1 MKVASGTADCRHHT
15 CMLRGRRG
23 RNRRAVPWGGGRGTG
38 GGALAARRARPTG
51 ADAGRRRGGSG
62 RPPPAPPRGPGR
74 AGRCSPGALTE
85 HGARNQLRGG
95 AGTNA
100 EPPQN
105 LLEAPGA
112 GSAAKAA
119 LRPAYRPPRPISSR
133 AAGRAASR
141 KRSALSS
148 SAEARGGGPGGTARA
163 RNARGALSA
172 RGAHCACSEG
182 GGGGTV
188 ERCRGGGGGRAVGR
202 SAPRAARWG
211 RVVPRGNPVSP
222 TAPRNRQRSPTF
234 CSPSPPTCLLVLDLT
249 AGRHRRAGSPQPH
262 PGKDLPFGVLP

>member
-1 MKVASGTADCRHHT
+1 MRGFWSNGRFFKEKMRDFRVKWGIFKEKMHGFWLSEGFSIRNCVIFWLN
-15 CMLRGRRG
+15 LR
-23 RNRRAVPWGGGRGTG
+23 PGG
-38 GGALAARRARPTG
+38 
-51 ADAGRRRGGSG
+51 
-62 RPPPAPPRGPGR
+62 

>member
-1 MKVASGTADCRHHT
+1 MRAIQDKCGILKRKCVIFRLSEGYSRSKCVIFWFDGGFSNRKCVIFWLN
-15 CMLRGRRG
+15 LR
-23 RNRRAVPWGGGRGTG
+23 PGG
-38 GGALAARRARPTG
+38 
-51 ADAGRRRGGSG
+51 
-62 RPPPAPPRGPGR
+62 

-163 RNARGALSA
+163 RDARGALSA

>member
-62 RPPPAPPRGPGR
+62 RPPPAPPRAPGR

-148 SAEARGGGPGGTARA
+148 SAEARGGGPGGTAHA